1 MSDFVQEFTEAA
13 EKVAKMMDLINKVT
27 GKIQPIVIN
36 IGDAPMALILQ
47 PIVQQPAVEEVA
59 EAPIEEVAEAPVEE
73 IEEVAEKVA
82 EEAPVIE

>member
-47 PIVQQPAVEEVA
+47 PIVQEPA
-59 EAPIEEVAEAPVEE
+59 P
-73 IEEVAEKVA
+73 VA
-82 EEAPVIE
+82 EEPAEETGVEEPIPADATIIE

>member
-36 IGDAPMALILQ
+36 INGAPMALTLQ
-47 PIVQQPAVEEVA
+47 PIIQQPAVEEVA
-59 EAPIEEVAEAPVEE
+59 EAPAEETEEVAEE
-73 IEEVAEKVA
+73 VA
-82 EEAPVIE
+82 EEAPAIE

>member
-47 PIVQQPAVEEVA
+47 PIVQEPAPVADEPVADAEV
-59 EAPIEEVAEAPVEE
+59 IEDAPVETPA
-73 IEEVAEKVA
+73 IE
-82 EEAPVIE
+82 

>member
-47 PIVQQPAVEEVA
+47 PIVQEPAPVA
-59 EAPIEEVAEAPVEE
+59 DKPVEE
-73 IEEVAEKVA
+73 AGVEEPIPADA
-82 EEAPVIE
+82 TVIE